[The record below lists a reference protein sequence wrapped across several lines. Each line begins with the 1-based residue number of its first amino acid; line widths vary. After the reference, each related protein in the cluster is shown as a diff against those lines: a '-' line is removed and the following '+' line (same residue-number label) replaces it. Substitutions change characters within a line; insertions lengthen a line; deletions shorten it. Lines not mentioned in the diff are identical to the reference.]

1 MKSTPTWRVFCAIDL
16 PQPIRERLR
25 QHIERLRGAVPH
37 AKASWSRETNIHLT
51 VKFLGDIPTTAAE
64 TLSHA
69 ASRAVAGISV
79 SRIVIQQT
87 GVFPKHGPPRILWI
101 GVDDPSGGLQKLHQR
116 LEKECSSAGFSR
128 SEQLFHPHLTI
139 ARLRGIEGA
148 RTLAAIH
155 QQLEFAAIEAQVSEL
170 LVFRSELSAQGS
182 KYTVLSRHPLG

>member
-1 MKSTPTWRVFCAIDL
+1 MKHTPTWRVFCAIDL

-25 QHIERLRGAVPH
+25 QHVERLREAVPL

-51 VKFLGDIPTTAAE
+51 VKFLGNIPTTGVE
-64 TLSHA
+64 TLSRA
-69 ASRAVAGISV
+69 ASRAVAGVSL
-79 SRIVIQQT
+79 SRIAIHQT
-87 GVFPKHGPPRILWI
+87 GVFPKHGPPRVLWI
-101 GVDDPSGGLQKLHQR
+101 GVDDSSGVLQKLHQR
-116 LEKECSSAGFSR
+116 LEKECTSAGFAK

-155 QQLEFAAIEAQVSEL
+155 RQLEFAPIEAQVSEL